1 MKRVRIHRVPD
12 GLAIQSRLRLRTHL
26 GKGWMR
32 MTFFIDEI
40 TRRTAMSRI
49 AALFAAAETLP
60 APSYASPEAPD
71 DPTVGRHIVFADN
84 FSEIDWSRWDAGP
97 KATTDPSGYY
107 GRSAFSR
114 RGGESK
120 FNPYSIVDDPRT
132 ANGKALEIAARYI
145 GHQMNIP
152 NYYGNSLPEYQW
164 VSGNLQGARPNGEL
178 LMGWREG
185 YFEARMLFPR
195 HPLTWA
201 AFWLLN
207 KNSILKPA
215 ASIEIDIVEQKGWEP
230 HQYGSYLHEWGMPGE
245 HNEGTGNT
253 TKVDMTKQYNLYG
266 VLIAGD
272 KCAPYFNRKPVL
284 SDTTGAPVRWVIRR
298 SIEMADSSDVF
309 FPLLT
314 LALRSDVPYPNPL
327 SEADKS
333 SRMLVDY
340 FRVYQ

>member
-1 MKRVRIHRVPD
+1 M
-12 GLAIQSRLRLRTHL
+12 A
-26 GKGWMR
+26 
-32 MTFFIDEI
+32 FFIDEI
-40 TRRTAMSRI
+40 TRKFALLRI
-49 AALFAAAETLP
+49 AALCAPVEMLP
-60 APSYASPEAPD
+60 AASQASDGLSD

-97 KATTDPSGYY
+97 KATAGPSGYY
-107 GRSAFSR
+107 GRSAFAR
-114 RGGESK
+114 RGGESD
-120 FNPYSIVDDPRT
+120 FDPYSIVADPR
-132 ANGKALEIAARYI
+132 AEDGKALEIAAKYI
-145 GHQMNIP
+145 GHGMNIA
-152 NYYGNSLPEYQW
+152 NYYGNALREYQW

-207 KNSILKPA
+207 KNSILEPA
-215 ASIEIDIVEQKGWEP
+215 TSIEIDIVEQKGWEP
-230 HQYGSYLHEWGMPGE
+230 HQYGCYLHEWGKPGE

-253 TKVDMTKQYNLYG
+253 TKVDMTEQYNLYG
-266 VLIAGD
+266 VLIAGG
-272 KCAPYFNRKPVL
+272 KCRLYFNRRPVL
-284 SDTTGAPVRWVIRR
+284 SDSSGLPVNWEIQR
-298 SIEMADSSDVF
+298 SIKMADSDDVF

-314 LALRSDVPYPNPL
+314 LALRTDVPYPNHL
-327 SEADKS
+327 SQADKS